1 MTDKEIIALYFKR
14 SENAIEQTDVK
25 YGKLCHSISINILND
40 TRDSEECV
48 NDTYLTLWNKIPP
61 KEPNPFK
68 AYICRIIKNL
78 SLKKYEFNHAK
89 KRNSEYEASL
99 DELEEC
105 VSDGTEASESVE
117 FKELQMAIDMF
128 LSELPEKK
136 RILFLRRYWF
146 LQPVKEIAKDYGI
159 TEKTASMRLSRLREK
174 LQQYL
179 QEKELICWIKKNCF
193 VRLMPVRIALLGKRQ
208 KISKKENHQ

>member
-14 SENAIEQTDVK
+14 SENAIEQTDIK
-25 YGKLCHSISINILND
+25 YGRLCHSISIHILND
-40 TRDSEECV
+40 KRDSEECV

-68 AYICRIIKNL
+68 AYVCRIIKNL

-89 KRNSEYEASL
+89 KRNSEYETSL

-105 VSDGTEASESVE
+105 VSDGTKVSATVE
-117 FKELQMAIDMF
+117 FEELKVAINTF

-146 LQPVKEIAKDYGI
+146 LQPVKEIAREYGI
-159 TEKTASMRLSRLREK
+159 TEKNASMRLLRLRRELK
-174 LQQYL
+174 EYL
-179 QEKELICWIKKNCF
+179 MEEGFL
-193 VRLMPVRIALLGKRQ
+193 
-208 KISKKENHQ
+208 

>member
-25 YGKLCHSISINILND
+25 YGRLCHSISINILND

-48 NDTYLTLWNKIPP
+48 
-61 KEPNPFK
+61 
-68 AYICRIIKNL
+68 
-78 SLKKYEFNHAK
+78 
-89 KRNSEYEASL
+89 
-99 DELEEC
+99 
-105 VSDGTEASESVE
+105 SDGTEASDNVE
-117 FKELQMAIDMF
+117 FEELQKAINTF

-146 LQPVKEIAKDYGI
+146 MQPVKEIAKDYGI

-179 QEKELICWIKKNCF
+179 QEKELI
-193 VRLMPVRIALLGKRQ
+193 
-208 KISKKENHQ
+208 

>member
-1 MTDKEIIALYFKR
+1 M
-14 SENAIEQTDVK
+14 
-25 YGKLCHSISINILND
+25 
-40 TRDSEECV
+40 
-48 NDTYLTLWNKIPP
+48 
-61 KEPNPFK
+61 
-68 AYICRIIKNL
+68 
-78 SLKKYEFNHAK
+78 
-89 KRNSEYEASL
+89 
-99 DELEEC
+99 
-105 VSDGTEASESVE
+105 SDGTEASESVE

-179 QEKELICWIKKNCF
+179 QEKELI
-193 VRLMPVRIALLGKRQ
+193 
-208 KISKKENHQ
+208 

>member
-89 KRNSEYEASL
+89 KRNSEY
-99 DELEEC
+99 D
-105 VSDGTEASESVE
+105 SVE
-117 FKELQMAIDMF
+117 FDELRTAINTF
-128 LSELPEKK
+128 LFELPEKK

-146 LQPVKEIAKDYGI
+146 LQPVKDIAKDYGI
-159 TEKTASMRLSRLREK
+159 TEKTASMRLARLREK

-179 QEKELICWIKKNCF
+179 QEKELI
-193 VRLMPVRIALLGKRQ
+193 
-208 KISKKENHQ
+208 

>member
-128 LSELPEKK
+128 LSELLEKK

-146 LQPVKEIAKDYGI
+146 LQPVKELAKDYGI

-179 QEKELICWIKKNCF
+179 QEKELI
-193 VRLMPVRIALLGKRQ
+193 
-208 KISKKENHQ
+208 

>member
-99 DELEEC
+99 DQLEEC

-179 QEKELICWIKKNCF
+179 QEKELI
-193 VRLMPVRIALLGKRQ
+193 
-208 KISKKENHQ
+208 

>member
-1 MTDKEIIALYFKR
+1 MRCYLQMKKKSIWRILRNKGVNNMTDKEIIALYFKR

-174 LQQYL
+174 LQRYL
-179 QEKELICWIKKNCF
+179 QEKELI
-193 VRLMPVRIALLGKRQ
+193 
-208 KISKKENHQ
+208 

>member
-25 YGKLCHSISINILND
+25 YGRLCHSISIHILND
-40 TRDSEECV
+40 KRDSEECV

-68 AYICRIIKNL
+68 AYICRVIKNL

-89 KRNSEYEASL
+89 KRNSEYETSL

-105 VSDGTEASESVE
+105 VSDGMKVSDSVE
-117 FKELQMAIDMF
+117 FEELKDAINMF

-146 LQPVKEIAKDYGI
+146 LQPVKEIARDYGI
-159 TEKTASMRLSRLREK
+159 TEKNVSMRLLRLRK
-174 LQQYL
+174 DLKGYL
-179 QEKELICWIKKNCF
+179 IDEG
-193 VRLMPVRIALLGKRQ
+193 LL
-208 KISKKENHQ
+208 